1 MTRLEEIRNDLDK
14 YIKSELEKSLG
25 DRDFE
30 VFSFEEKLYEIID
43 SLDEI
48 IHFNPTLMTL
58 EEIHTALEKL
68 IKNEEKIKNRYLP
81 DAEYNV
87 PTWDNI
93 YDALEAIESIIEFD
107 PTPQYLYD
115 DTGGEPP
122 ISAEERS
129 RKAFEQKLIDKG

>member
-1 MTRLEEIRNDLDK
+1 MSINDFLQG
-14 YIKSELEKSLG
+14 EK
-25 DRDFE
+25 
-30 VFSFEEKLYEIID
+30 
-43 SLDEI
+43 
-48 IHFNPTLMTL
+48 LMTL

-68 IKNEEKIKNRYLP
+68 IENEEKIKDRYLP

-115 DTGGEPP
+115 NTGGEPP

-129 RKAFEQKLIDKG
+129 REAFEQKLRDKG

>member
-1 MTRLEEIRNDLDK
+1 MSINDFLQG
-14 YIKSELEKSLG
+14 EK
-25 DRDFE
+25 
-30 VFSFEEKLYEIID
+30 
-43 SLDEI
+43 
-48 IHFNPTLMTL
+48 LMTL

-68 IKNEEKIKNRYLP
+68 IKNEEKIKGKYLP

-115 DTGGEPP
+115 NTGGEPP

-129 RKAFEQKLIDKG
+129 REAFEQKLRDKG

>member
-1 MTRLEEIRNDLDK
+1 
-14 YIKSELEKSLG
+14 
-25 DRDFE
+25 
-30 VFSFEEKLYEIID
+30 
-43 SLDEI
+43 
-48 IHFNPTLMTL
+48 MTL

-68 IKNEEKIKNRYLP
+68 IENEEKIKDRYLP

-129 RKAFEQKLIDKG
+129 REAFEQKLRDKG

>member
-1 MTRLEEIRNDLDK
+1 MSINDFLQG
-14 YIKSELEKSLG
+14 EK
-25 DRDFE
+25 
-30 VFSFEEKLYEIID
+30 
-43 SLDEI
+43 
-48 IHFNPTLMTL
+48 LMTL

-68 IKNEEKIKNRYLP
+68 IKNEEKIKDRYLP

-115 DTGGEPP
+115 NTGGEPP

-129 RKAFEQKLIDKG
+129 REAFEQKLRDKG

>member
-1 MTRLEEIRNDLDK
+1 
-14 YIKSELEKSLG
+14 
-25 DRDFE
+25 
-30 VFSFEEKLYEIID
+30 
-43 SLDEI
+43 
-48 IHFNPTLMTL
+48 MTL

-68 IKNEEKIKNRYLP
+68 IENEEKIKNRYLP

-122 ISAEERS
+122 ISAEERI
-129 RKAFEQKLIDKG
+129 REAFEQKLIDKG

>member
-1 MTRLEEIRNDLDK
+1 
-14 YIKSELEKSLG
+14 
-25 DRDFE
+25 
-30 VFSFEEKLYEIID
+30 
-43 SLDEI
+43 
-48 IHFNPTLMTL
+48 MTL

-68 IKNEEKIKNRYLP
+68 IENEEKIKNRYLP

-129 RKAFEQKLIDKG
+129 REAFEQKLRDKG

>member
-1 MTRLEEIRNDLDK
+1 MSINHFLQ
-14 YIKSELEKSLG
+14 G
-25 DRDFE
+25 
-30 VFSFEEKLYEIID
+30 EKLI
-43 SLDEI
+43 
-48 IHFNPTLMTL
+48 TL

-68 IKNEEKIKNRYLP
+68 IKNEEKIKGKYLP

-115 DTGGEPP
+115 NTGGEPP

-129 RKAFEQKLIDKG
+129 REAFEQKLRDKG

>member
-1 MTRLEEIRNDLDK
+1 
-14 YIKSELEKSLG
+14 
-25 DRDFE
+25 
-30 VFSFEEKLYEIID
+30 
-43 SLDEI
+43 
-48 IHFNPTLMTL
+48 MTL

-68 IKNEEKIKNRYLP
+68 IENEEKVKNKYLP

-129 RKAFEQKLIDKG
+129 REAFEQKLRDKG

>member
-1 MTRLEEIRNDLDK
+1 
-14 YIKSELEKSLG
+14 
-25 DRDFE
+25 
-30 VFSFEEKLYEIID
+30 
-43 SLDEI
+43 
-48 IHFNPTLMTL
+48 MTL

-68 IKNEEKIKNRYLP
+68 IENEEKIKDKYLP

-129 RKAFEQKLIDKG
+129 REAFEQKLRDKG

>member
-1 MTRLEEIRNDLDK
+1 MSINDFLEGK
-14 YIKSELEKSLG
+14 K
-25 DRDFE
+25 
-30 VFSFEEKLYEIID
+30 
-43 SLDEI
+43 
-48 IHFNPTLMTL
+48 LMTL

-68 IKNEEKIKNRYLP
+68 IKNEEKIKGKYLP

-115 DTGGEPP
+115 NTGGEPP

-129 RKAFEQKLIDKG
+129 REAFEQKLRDKG

>member
-1 MTRLEEIRNDLDK
+1 
-14 YIKSELEKSLG
+14 
-25 DRDFE
+25 
-30 VFSFEEKLYEIID
+30 
-43 SLDEI
+43 
-48 IHFNPTLMTL
+48 MTL

-68 IKNEEKIKNRYLP
+68 IEKEEKIKDRYLP

-122 ISAEERS
+122 ISAEERH

>member
-1 MTRLEEIRNDLDK
+1 MSINNFLQR
-14 YIKSELEKSLG
+14 EK
-25 DRDFE
+25 
-30 VFSFEEKLYEIID
+30 
-43 SLDEI
+43 
-48 IHFNPTLMTL
+48 LMTL

-68 IKNEEKIKNRYLP
+68 IKNEEKIKGKYLP

-115 DTGGEPP
+115 NTGGEPP

-129 RKAFEQKLIDKG
+129 REAFEQKLRDKG

>member
-1 MTRLEEIRNDLDK
+1 MSINDFLQG
-14 YIKSELEKSLG
+14 EK
-25 DRDFE
+25 
-30 VFSFEEKLYEIID
+30 
-43 SLDEI
+43 
-48 IHFNPTLMTL
+48 LMTL

-68 IKNEEKIKNRYLP
+68 IENEEKIKGKYLP

-115 DTGGEPP
+115 NTDGEPP

-129 RKAFEQKLIDKG
+129 REAFEQKLRDKG

>member
-1 MTRLEEIRNDLDK
+1 MSINDFLQ
-14 YIKSELEKSLG
+14 
-25 DRDFE
+25 
-30 VFSFEEKLYEIID
+30 EEK
-43 SLDEI
+43 
-48 IHFNPTLMTL
+48 LMTL

-68 IKNEEKIKNRYLP
+68 IENEEKIKGKYLP

-93 YDALEAIESIIEFD
+93 YNALEAIESIIEFD

-129 RKAFEQKLIDKG
+129 REAFEQKLRDKG

>member
-1 MTRLEEIRNDLDK
+1 
-14 YIKSELEKSLG
+14 
-25 DRDFE
+25 
-30 VFSFEEKLYEIID
+30 
-43 SLDEI
+43 
-48 IHFNPTLMTL
+48 MTL

-68 IKNEEKIKNRYLP
+68 IENEEKIKDRYLP

-115 DTGGEPP
+115 NTGGEPP

-129 RKAFEQKLIDKG
+129 REAFEQKLRDKG

>member
-1 MTRLEEIRNDLDK
+1 MSIN
-14 YIKSELEKSLG
+14 
-25 DRDFE
+25 
-30 VFSFEEKLYEIID
+30 D
-43 SLDEI
+43 SLQGEK
-48 IHFNPTLMTL
+48 LMTL

-68 IKNEEKIKNRYLP
+68 IENEEKIKGKYLP

-129 RKAFEQKLIDKG
+129 REAFEQKLRDKG

>member
-1 MTRLEEIRNDLDK
+1 MSINDFLQG
-14 YIKSELEKSLG
+14 EK
-25 DRDFE
+25 
-30 VFSFEEKLYEIID
+30 
-43 SLDEI
+43 
-48 IHFNPTLMTL
+48 LMTL

-68 IKNEEKIKNRYLP
+68 IENEEKIKGRYLP

-129 RKAFEQKLIDKG
+129 REAFEQKLRDKG

>member
-1 MTRLEEIRNDLDK
+1 
-14 YIKSELEKSLG
+14 
-25 DRDFE
+25 
-30 VFSFEEKLYEIID
+30 
-43 SLDEI
+43 
-48 IHFNPTLMTL
+48 MTL

-68 IKNEEKIKNRYLP
+68 IENEEKIKNRYLP

-129 RKAFEQKLIDKG
+129 KEAFEQKLRDKG